1 MYKPDQ
7 PLCTAT
13 TQDLWTALLLK
24 RHFNS
29 FEPEPIVQALYAQPQ
44 LWRKFWL
51 GWLVFDL
58 EFYQKTG
65 EAPIARLLEML
76 VYAQDERLCR
86 NDVLY
91 IQSADDACV
100 PDLLDLAKQWHA
112 DDCEVYDRTRLAK
125 LLGNLTTLIEVLGEE
140 AMAPQLE
147 EWKERAICTP
157 IIAMWWD

>member
-1 MYKPDQ
+1 MYNPDQ
-7 PLCTAT
+7 PLRTAT

-24 RHFNS
+24 RHFNC
-29 FEPEPIVQALYAQPQ
+29 FEPELIVQALYAQPQ

-58 EFYQKTG
+58 KFYQKTG
-65 EAPIARLLEML
+65 EAPITRLLEML

-100 PDLLDLAKQWHA
+100 PALLDLAQQWHA
-112 DDCEVYDRTRLAK
+112 DECEIYDRTRLAK
-125 LLGNLTTLIEVLGEE
+125 ILGNLTTLIEVLGEE
-140 AMAPQLE
+140 KMAPHLE

-157 IIAMWWD
+157 IVAMWWD